1 MILLYIILIIPFIC
15 FGQLTPCEEAV
26 ANATGSIGEFIPQ
39 CEEDGSY
46 SAIQC
51 WFSTGYCLCVDED
64 GIEIPGTSLAAWEGT
79 PYCDQPIDSL
89 NVLFLGNSYTA
100 FNNLPNIVSNIAN
113 SMGDFLYT
121 GSNTIGG
128 ATLQT
133 HIEINNSN
141 LWTLSANEVASNIA
155 VVLQEHTSDFSLSV
169 KEIIALGRIPHRS
182 TFFKNSEKDNR
193 IIQNVL
199 RRFSLNEISDQ
210 KLSTLSGGE
219 YQRVMI
225 ARAFAQEPRL
235 LILDEP
241 TNHLDIRHQLEDI
254 KLIKGLSL
262 SIIVTVHDLNVAASV
277 CDYILLLKK
286 GRSLGFGKP
295 EDILTEHKISS
306 AFNVKTQNEILYPS
320 NCKQITFHI

>member
-1 MILLYIILIIPFIC
+1 MNLNLSVKNISWKPLNSNKQILKNISFDLQYGKILGIIGPNGAGKTSLLKLLYRYQKPTN
-15 FGQLTPCEEAV
+15 GV
-26 ANATGSIGEFIPQ
+26 
-39 CEEDGSY
+39 
-46 SAIQC
+46 
-51 WFSTGYCLCVDED
+51 
-64 GIEIPGTSLAAWEGT
+64 
-79 PYCDQPIDSL
+79 
-89 NVLFLGNSYTA
+89 
-100 FNNLPNIVSNIAN
+100 
-113 SMGDFLYT
+113 
-121 GSNTIGG
+121 
-128 ATLQT
+128 
-133 HIEINNSN
+133 IEINNSN

-155 VVLQEHTSDFSLSV
+155 VVLQEHISDFSLSV
-169 KEIIALGRIPHRS
+169 EEIIALGRIPHRS
-182 TFFKNSEKDNR
+182 SFFKNSEKDDR

-225 ARAFAQEPRL
+225 ARAFVQEPRL

-241 TNHLDIRHQLEDI
+241 TNHLDIRHQLEVI

-262 SIIVTVHDLNVAASV
+262 SIIVTVHDLNVAASI

-295 EDILTEHKISS
+295 EDILTENKISS
-306 AFNVKTQNEILYPS
+306 AFNVKTQNEILFPS